1 MTSLGRALERWRA
14 QPTWLKRLLVAALAL
29 GAWGAMCGESAG
41 ITTFTALPGQNDME
55 VQATVLARVQ
65 AGESYYRVV
74 LDELQRRGYPTG
86 SPFNFRLPTLVW
98 FLALFPSPDGSASTV
113 LVLLGVATAALWSRR
128 WLKDGR
134 PRGLWFA
141 VPLTLTMLPLWL
153 HGGAIHL
160 NDLWAGQLIAL
171 SLAAWAAGFLPLS
184 VVAGT
189 AAVLIRELALP
200 YLLVMGTMA
209 FLSGHRREAWAW
221 VAATAGVLILVAWHA
236 LYASQLAP
244 SGARQDGWVALG
256 GWCFALRTARMNPL
270 LMLLP
275 NWLHAALVS
284 FLIAG
289 AWKWRSAPGQRVA
302 VMLTL
307 YLAVFLVVGRPD
319 NFYWGLLI
327 APILPLGA
335 LGWRR
340 T

>member
-1 MTSLGRALERWRA
+1 MRPLTSVLARARA
-14 QPTWLKRLLVAALAL
+14 QPAWSKGLLAVAL
-29 GAWGAMCGESAG
+29 GLGVWGALCGESAE
-41 ITTFTALPGQNDME
+41 ITTFTALPGENDIE

-65 AGESYYRVV
+65 GGERYYQVV

-98 FLALFPSPDGSASTV
+98 FLALLPSMRARTAV
-113 LVLLGVATAALWSRR
+113 MLLLGVATAALWSQSFVRQ
-128 WLKDGR
+128 GR
-134 PRGLWFA
+134 PRLLWLA
-141 VPLTLTMLPLWL
+141 VPLTGTMLPIWL

-171 SLAAWAAGFLPLS
+171 SLAARAAGFLPLS
-184 VVAGT
+184 VASGA

-200 YLLVMGTMA
+200 YVLIMGVAA

-221 VAATAGVLILVAWHA
+221 AAATAGVLALVAGHV
-236 LYASQLAP
+236 LYAGRLAP
-244 SGARQDGWVALG
+244 SDTLRSGWVALG
-256 GWCFALRTARMNPL
+256 GWCFALRTARMNPV

-284 FLIAG
+284 GLIAG
-289 AWKWRSAPGQRVA
+289 AWLWRSTSGQRVA
-302 VMLTL
+302 LVITC
-307 YLAVFLVVGRPD
+307 YLAFFVVVGRPD

>member
-1 MTSLGRALERWRA
+1 MTPLTSAFQRWRA
-14 QPTWLKRLLVAALAL
+14 QPAWSKALLAGAFALVI
-29 GAWGAMCGESAG
+29 WGATCGEAAE
-41 ITTFTALPGQNDME
+41 ITTFTALPGENDIE
-55 VQATVLARVQ
+55 VQATVLARVRI
-65 AGESYYRVV
+65 GESYYRVV

-98 FLALFPSPDGSASTV
+98 FLALLPSMQAGTAV
-113 LVLLGVATAALWSRR
+113 MLLLGVATTALWSRSFLR
-128 WLKDGR
+128 QGPPRLWWL
-134 PRGLWFA
+134 A
-141 VPLTLTMLPLWL
+141 VPLTWTMLPIWL

-160 NDLWAGQLIAL
+160 NDLWAGQLMAL
-171 SLAAWAAGFLPLS
+171 SLAARAAGFLPLS
-184 VVAGT
+184 VASGA
-189 AAVLIRELALP
+189 AAVLVRELALP
-200 YLLVMGTMA
+200 YILIMGAAAVLT
-209 FLSGHRREAWAW
+209 GRRREAWAW
-221 VAATAGVLILVAWHA
+221 AGATAGVLALVAWHA
-236 LYASQLAP
+236 LYASRLAP
-244 SGARQDGWVALG
+244 SDALQSGWVALG

-289 AWKWRSAPGQRVA
+289 AWMWRSASGQRVA
-302 VMLTL
+302 LVVTL
-307 YLAVFLVVGRPD
+307 YLAAFLAVGRPD